1 MVEFIP
7 IGLMVILY
15 VIITTQE
22 IFQKCLSPPTSGIRA
37 QVVRYL
43 GFLPSEDR
51 VSHTQ
56 EVVSSE

>member
-1 MVEFIP
+1 
-7 IGLMVILY
+7 MVILY

-22 IFQKCLSPPTSGIRA
+22 IFQECLSPPTSDIRA

-51 VSHTQ
+51 VSHAY
-56 EVVSSE
+56 EVVSSVVG